1 MHIECELY
9 KVIQYV
15 YESKDNYLIHE
26 NGHVSNNF
34 CYIYFTS
41 NALYEI
47 DSVSCFNQRIISEDR
62 YEWKNRSAIINNE
75 KPRKEIFIRD
85 VWRSW
90 YVRGINNK
98 ICTYEK
104 VVDFLRN
111 ETAGYTSRCVGVS
124 SGGFMAVIVGLE
136 LHVDIC
142 YALSAQ
148 FSLSHHFDHL
158 QKNSFL
164 RTFGESQKGEYYFEV
179 WKRLVESK
187 THIIYLFP
195 SRSFQDIEQ
204 YVFLPKSNK
213 IFIVDIKDSNHGIA
227 LYPNAIGSFISL
239 SYYECQ
245 SLFIENPLMKNKIYA
260 SIKIGGF
267 VSFCSFIL
275 KRIKQKYRKH
285 LKR

>member
-1 MHIECELY
+1 MTTG
-9 KVIQYV
+9 
-15 YESKDNYLIHE
+15 YL
-26 NGHVSNNF
+26 V
-34 CYIYFTS
+34 
-41 NALYEI
+41 
-47 DSVSCFNQRIISEDR
+47 
-62 YEWKNRSAIINNE
+62 
-75 KPRKEIFIRD
+75 
-85 VWRSW
+85 
-90 YVRGINNK
+90 
-98 ICTYEK
+98 
-104 VVDFLRN
+104 
-111 ETAGYTSRCVGVS
+111 RCVGVS
-124 SGGFMAVIVGLE
+124 SGGFIAVIIGLE
-136 LHVDIC
+136 LQADVC

-158 QKNSFL
+158 VHNYFLKNFQGSTE
-164 RTFGESQKGEYYFEV
+164 RDYYFEV
-179 WKRLVESK
+179 WKRLVDCK

-260 SIKIGGF
+260 SIQIGGF

-275 KRIKQKYRKH
+275 KRIKQKYRKYI
-285 LKR
+285 KR